1 MNECKVAGRSS
12 ATAYRLYLTGMD
24 ASGSR
29 IATDAHLQRGGCL
42 SRLTDEWVD
51 LWESIM
57 E

>member
-24 ASGSR
+24 ASGSK